1 MLRMMTHSMITR
13 KHKIRALLAERKWVQ
28 QMVIALK
35 NNIKFMID
43 QTFILK
49 KIKNNNT
56 CNQDRV
62 LLNLNK
68 VNTEERAIQ
77 AISIKEEDMKWLVN
91 PLWIPK
97 GIKSNHKHQ
106 ISIVSTLLQ
115 VDIINSSR
123 SQIVVEK
130 WDLLLRWNHFADF
143 LIWHSLK

>member
-13 KHKIRALLAERKWVQ
+13 KHKIIALLAERKWVQ
-28 QMVIALK
+28 LMVIALK

-77 AISIKEEDMKWLVN
+77 AISIKEEDMK
-91 PLWIPK
+91 
-97 GIKSNHKHQ
+97 
-106 ISIVSTLLQ
+106 
-115 VDIINSSR
+115 
-123 SQIVVEK
+123 
-130 WDLLLRWNHFADF
+130 
-143 LIWHSLK
+143 